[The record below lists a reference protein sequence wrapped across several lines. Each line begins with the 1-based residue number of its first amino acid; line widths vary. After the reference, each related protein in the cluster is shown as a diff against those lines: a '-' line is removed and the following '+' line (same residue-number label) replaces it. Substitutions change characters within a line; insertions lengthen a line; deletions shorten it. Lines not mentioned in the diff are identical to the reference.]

1 MSGIKKNIFNGAFL
15 LLVLLI
21 TLYSVFHGENLSEL
35 LIYLKQGDFRY
46 WLLGAVFV
54 VGFIES
60 ESVIIY
66 YMMKVLGE
74 NVKLTHCFLYSF
86 VGFFFSLITPSATG
100 GQPAQL
106 YFMKKDKLS
115 LPTSTMVLLIVT
127 ITYKLVLVVLGLVVM
142 ILRPEPVWRLL
153 KPIYGWCYLGIFL
166 NVVCVFGM
174 LILVFHPTLAS
185 NIVLFCLRLFDRIF
199 KKDMEK
205 KYGGRLERAM
215 EKYRYAAEFFYKNI
229 KVIVNVFLI
238 TCVQRFLLFAV
249 TYLVYRSFSLNLA
262 GAGVVITLQGMIS
275 VAVDMLPLPG
285 GLGISE
291 KLFKDIFLQICTK
304 KYTLPVM
311 IVSRGLSF
319 YVQLG
324 ISAVMTVVAYLRIG
338 SADKILS
345 LKRLYFRK
353 K

>member
-1 MSGIKKNIFNGAFL
+1 MSGAKKNIFNAAFL
-15 LLVLLI
+15 LLVLII

-35 LIYLKQGDFRY
+35 LMYLKQGDFRY
-46 WLLGAVFV
+46 WILGAVFV

-60 ESVIIY
+60 ESLIIY

-127 ITYKLVLVVLGLVVM
+127 ITYKLVLM
-142 ILRPEPVWRLL
+142 ILRPEPVWELL

-185 NIVLFCLRLFDRIF
+185 RIVLFCVRLFDRMF
-199 KKDMEK
+199 KTDKEK
-205 KYGGRLERAM
+205 KYGERLERAM
-215 EKYRYAAEFFYKNI
+215 EKYRNAAEFFYKDI
-229 KVIVNVFLI
+229 RVIINVFLI

-249 TYLVYRSFSLNLA
+249 TYLVYKSFMLNFTS
-262 GAGVVITLQGMIS
+262 AGVVITLQGMIS

-291 KLFKDIFLQICTK
+291 KLFKDIFVQVCTK

-338 SADKILS
+338 TKDK
-345 LKRLYFRK
+345 
-353 K
+353 

>member
-1 MSGIKKNIFNGAFL
+1 MSGVKKNIFNGAFL

-35 LIYLKQGDFRY
+35 LIYLKQGDLRY

-66 YMMKVLGE
+66 
-74 NVKLTHCFLYSF
+74 
-86 VGFFFSLITPSATG
+86 
-100 GQPAQL
+100 
-106 YFMKKDKLS
+106 
-115 LPTSTMVLLIVT
+115 TSTMVLLIVT

-174 LILVFHPTLAS
+174 LILVFHPTLAI

-229 KVIVNVFLI
+229 KVIVNVFVI

>member
-1 MSGIKKNIFNGAFL
+1 MSGVKKNIFNGAFL

-35 LIYLKQGDFRY
+35 LIYLKQGDLRY

-229 KVIVNVFLI
+229 F
-238 TCVQRFLLFAV
+238 F
-249 TYLVYRSFSLNLA
+249 
-262 GAGVVITLQGMIS
+262 
-275 VAVDMLPLPG
+275 
-285 GLGISE
+285 
-291 KLFKDIFLQICTK
+291 IFLQ
-304 KYTLPVM
+304 
-311 IVSRGLSF
+311 S
-319 YVQLG
+319 
-324 ISAVMTVVAYLRIG
+324 
-338 SADKILS
+338 IL
-345 LKRLYFRK
+345 
-353 K
+353 

>member
-1 MSGIKKNIFNGAFL
+1 MSGVKKNIFNGAFL

-153 KPIYGWCYLGIFL
+153 KPIYG
-166 NVVCVFGM
+166 
-174 LILVFHPTLAS
+174 
-185 NIVLFCLRLFDRIF
+185 
-199 KKDMEK
+199 
-205 KYGGRLERAM
+205 RLERAM

-291 KLFKDIFLQICTK
+291 NLFIDIFLQICTK

>member
-1 MSGIKKNIFNGAFL
+1 MSGVKKNIFNGAFL

-35 LIYLKQGDFRY
+35 LIYLKQGDLRY

-229 KVIVNVFLI
+229 KVIVHIIN
-238 TCVQRFLLFAV
+238 
-249 TYLVYRSFSLNLA
+249 
-262 GAGVVITLQGMIS
+262 G
-275 VAVDMLPLPG
+275 LPG
-285 GLGISE
+285 EDYNMMMETAKAVANMGVDGIKIHLLHVIKDTPME
-291 KLFKDIFLQICTK
+291 KMLQK
-304 KYTLPVM
+304 GMLTLMSQEEYINLVCDQLEILPETM
-311 IVSRGLSF
+311 IVHRLTGDGKRDEL
-319 YVQLG
+319 VGPLW
-324 ISAVMTVVAYLRIG
+324 
-338 SADKILS
+338 S
-345 LKRLYFRK
+345 LKKWEVLNAIDDELKRRNSYQGIK
-353 K
+353 YNK

>member
-1 MSGIKKNIFNGAFL
+1 MSGAKKNIFNAAFL
-15 LLVLLI
+15 LLVLII

-35 LIYLKQGDFRY
+35 LMYLKQGDFRY
-46 WLLGAVFV
+46 WILGAVFV

-60 ESVIIY
+60 ESLIIY

-127 ITYKLVLVVLGLVVM
+127 ITYKLVLVVLGLLVM
-142 ILRPEPVWRLL
+142 ILRPEPVWELL

-185 NIVLFCLRLFDRIF
+185 RIVLFCVRLFDRMF
-199 KKDMEK
+199 KTDKEK
-205 KYGGRLERAM
+205 KYGERLERAM
-215 EKYRYAAEFFYKNI
+215 EKYRNAEFFYKNI
-229 KVIVNVFLI
+229 RVIINVFLI

-249 TYLVYRSFSLNLA
+249 TYLVYKSFMLNFTS
-262 GAGVVITLQGMIS
+262 AGVVITLQGMIS

-291 KLFKDIFLQICTK
+291 KLFKDIFVQVCTK

-338 SADKILS
+338 TKDK
-345 LKRLYFRK
+345 
-353 K
+353 

>member
-1 MSGIKKNIFNGAFL
+1 MSGVKKNIFNGAFL

-74 NVKLTHCFLYSF
+74 NVKLTHSFLYSF

-153 KPIYGWCYLGIFL
+153 KG
-166 NVVCVFGM
+166 
-174 LILVFHPTLAS
+174 
-185 NIVLFCLRLFDRIF
+185 
-199 KKDMEK
+199 
-205 KYGGRLERAM
+205 
-215 EKYRYAAEFFYKNI
+215 
-229 KVIVNVFLI
+229 
-238 TCVQRFLLFAV
+238 
-249 TYLVYRSFSLNLA
+249 
-262 GAGVVITLQGMIS
+262 
-275 VAVDMLPLPG
+275 
-285 GLGISE
+285 
-291 KLFKDIFLQICTK
+291 
-304 KYTLPVM
+304 
-311 IVSRGLSF
+311 
-319 YVQLG
+319 QL
-324 ISAVMTVVAYLRIG
+324 
-338 SADKILS
+338 
-345 LKRLYFRK
+345 
-353 K
+353 